1 VAVGALAA
9 LAVVVGGALLLG
21 GGDDESVSG
30 EGAVAGPATSDPV
43 GATTVVGTAAAP
55 TTKSTPTTLADAST
69 STVPTDEGAVAG
81 PLTVDPAAATTVVG
95 AAAAP
100 TTGSTPTTLADA
112 STSTVPTG
120 PFVRITDV
128 FVDYGAYVAT
138 YEVTGYVPL
147 VDGGPDSL
155 HIHLYLN
162 DIDPENAGT
171 TGPSPGTWDIT
182 DAPTSFRTSVSP
194 ADAAARGATQLCA
207 LVATVDHGVY
217 DPDSGTCFDLP
228 R

>member
-1 VAVGALAA
+1 VGAITQPTITQPTSTEPVPSEVPTTTSTGPSKRRTVAIVAVGVLAA
-9 LAVVVGGALLLG
+9 LAVVAGGALLLG

-43 GATTVVGTAAAP
+43 GATTVVGT
-55 TTKSTPTTLADAST
+55 
-69 STVPTDEGAVAG
+69 
-81 PLTVDPAAATTVVG
+81 
-95 AAAAP
+95 AAAP

>member
-1 VAVGALAA
+1 LSGCPVVLAVVAVGAL
-9 LAVVVGGALLLG
+9 LLRD
-21 GGDDESVSG
+21 GDDASVSG
-30 EGAVAGPATSDPV
+30 DEAVADQAVPDTEVAS
-43 GATTVVGTAAAP
+43 TVIETDEAP
-55 TTKSTPTTLADAST
+55 TTDSTPTTLVDSST
-69 STVPTDEGAVAG
+69 SSIP
-81 PLTVDPAAATTVVG
+81 
-95 AAAAP
+95 
-100 TTGSTPTTLADA
+100 S
-112 STSTVPTG
+112 G
-120 PFVRITDV
+120 PFVRITGV
-128 FVDYGAYVAT
+128 TVDDGAYLAT
-138 YEVTGYVPL
+138 YEVTGYVPQ

-162 DIDPENAGT
+162 DVDPENAGT

-228 R
+228 A